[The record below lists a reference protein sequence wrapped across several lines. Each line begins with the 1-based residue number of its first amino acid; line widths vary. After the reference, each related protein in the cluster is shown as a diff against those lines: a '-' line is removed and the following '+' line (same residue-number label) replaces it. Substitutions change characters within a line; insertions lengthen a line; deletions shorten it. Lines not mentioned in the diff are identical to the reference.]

1 MSRKTKT
8 VRCNG
13 CDLPI
18 RDSKDLE
25 WCSDG
30 TPYHRICFDIIASSM
45 QAQISNEVKRMRKE
59 GKWHGKLIS

>member
-1 MSRKTKT
+1 MKRKK
-8 VRCNG
+8 VIRCNG

-18 RDSKDLE
+18 LGDQKLE

-30 TPYHRICFDIIASSM
+30 TPYHKICFDIIAASM
-45 QAQISNEVKRMRKE
+45 QSEISDTIKKMRKA